1 MSPETLLDPVYLT
14 GTLLFGLGL
23 LIPVLSLVFLVCA
36 IDDLLIDLTFW
47 ARWLYR
53 ASFKRHRIRTIDA
66 AMLREKPEQWIA
78 VMVPAWDESA
88 VIEPMLRNLLRR
100 ADYQHFRVF
109 VGMYP
114 NDAATRAAVARVAAD
129 EPRVIEVLNAK
140 PGPTC
145 KADCLNAIVA
155 GINRY
160 EAKHGCR
167 FEIYSM
173 QDCEDVVHPLAWRLF
188 NWLIPR
194 KDMVQLPV
202 LSLPRRWWQWTA
214 AHYQDEFAQL
224 HFKDLVAREALG
236 GYVPAAGVGVAF
248 SRRALATVAAENG
261 GEPFNAHSLTEDYD
275 VALRLRRHR
284 MKLVFAVFRV
294 RQPAVD
300 GVDRRV
306 LVPFPKARG
315 ELVCV
320 REYFPDRLRA
330 AVRQKSRWVI
340 GIALQGWRAWGWR
353 SDPWGCLMFWRDRKV
368 LLTNPAA
375 VLGYAVV
382 VVVLAQWVWQWLDPM
397 APSFEPLVEPG
408 SFTEALLIA
417 NLIVLVLRVLQRV
430 ACVSGLH
437 GLREGLLSPIRMVWA
452 SLINGLATLRALRMW
467 FRHRLTGV
475 AIGWDKTAH
484 QYPTEAEL
492 CHSIPPSAV
501 ELTALPTRSSS

>member
-1 MSPETLLDPVYLT
+1 MSPGTWLDPVQMA
-14 GTLLFGLGL
+14 GVLLFGLGL
-23 LIPVLSLVFLVCA
+23 LIPVLGALFLVSA

-47 ARWLYR
+47 VRWLYR
-53 ASFKRHRIRTIDA
+53 ANFKRNRIRPISAT
-66 AMLREKPEQWIA
+66 MLREKPEQWIA

-88 VIEPMLRNLLRR
+88 VIEPMLRHLLRG
-100 ADYQHFRVF
+100 ADYQNFRVF
-109 VGMYP
+109 VGLYP

-129 EPRVIEVLNAK
+129 EPRVVEVLNAR

-145 KADCLNAIVA
+145 KADCLNAIV
-155 GINRY
+155 GRIRRY
-160 EAKHGCR
+160 EAEHGCR

-236 GYVPAAGVGVAF
+236 GHVPAAGVGVAF
-248 SRRALATVAAENG
+248 SRRALETVAADNG
-261 GEPFNAHSLTEDYD
+261 GDPFNARSLTEDYD

-294 RQPAVD
+294 RQDAGVSVD
-300 GVDRRV
+300 QRL
-306 LVPFPKARG
+306 LVPFPRDRG

-320 REYFPDRLRA
+320 REYFPDRLPA
-330 AVRQKSRWVI
+330 AVRQKARWVI

-375 VLGYAVV
+375 VLGYAVAAA
-382 VVVLAQWVWQWLDPM
+382 VLAQWAWQWFDPM
-397 APSFEPLVEPG
+397 APAFPPLVESG
-408 SFTEALLIA
+408 SITEALLIA
-417 NLIVLVLRVLQRV
+417 NFGVLILRVLQRV
-430 ACVSGLH
+430 ACVSALH

-467 FRHRLTGV
+467 LRHRRTG
-475 AIGWDKTAH
+475 APIGWDKTAH
-484 QYPTEAEL
+484 EYPTESEP
-492 CHSIPPSAV
+492 SPSA
-501 ELTALPTRSSS
+501 LSPSST